1 MADEGGFRKLCG
13 LQLERESRIVLPLS
27 AGLAGRLL
35 LRGAGLTILVNR

>member
-13 LQLERESRIVLPLS
+13 LPLERKSWLVLPVS

-35 LRGAGLTILVNR
+35 LRGAGLTVLVNR